1 MISISGLKYV
11 ENPNIFIH
19 QPEEVSGLF
28 EVVES
33 LNMEDLKLAQ
43 LFVNI
48 STWNHI
54 KSESSEKQGIEN

>member
-1 MISISGLKYV
+1 MISISGSKHV
-11 ENPNIFIH
+11 KNPNIYYH

-33 LNMEDLKLAQ
+33 LDMEDLKLTQ

-54 KSESSEKQGIEN
+54 KSELSEKQGIEN